1 MSVPLVSVP
10 LVSGS
15 LFRVRSERR
24 VAALASALVLDRLLG
39 EPPDRYHPV
48 ALFGRGMSRL
58 EEGMWADRRSVG
70 TLYTTGGVAAAALTG
85 AALSGARATR
95 SRSTRGSGGRRW
107 AALAAATWVAVAG
120 RALEEAA
127 GVVDRALAAND
138 LDRAR
143 RDLRSLV
150 GRRTDD
156 LDEEGIVRAVVESVA
171 ENTVDA
177 VTAPLLWAAL
187 GGAPAVLA
195 YRAVN
200 TLDAMVGHR
209 SPRHERFGWASA
221 RTDDVAN
228 WIPARLTALLVAAV
242 RPHRAGA
249 VRRAVAEQ
257 APAHPSPNA
266 GVVEAAF
273 AAALG
278 LRLGGVNNY
287 AGRIEDRPLLGWG
300 RSPARADIGAACRL
314 SRHVTAAL
322 IAVLWVAGRRPPV
335 AGRPVEAQ

>member
-1 MSVPLVSVP
+1 M
-10 LVSGS
+10 SGS
-15 LFRVRSERR
+15 LVRVRPGPR

-48 ALFGRGMSRL
+48 ALFGRGMSRV
-58 EEGMWADRRSVG
+58 EERVWADRRATG
-70 TLYTTGGVAAAALTG
+70 ALYTAGGVAAAGLTG
-85 AALSGARATR
+85 AALSGPALGRAGVTR
-95 SRSTRGSGGRRW
+95 RGAGRRW
-107 AALAAATWVAVAG
+107 SALVAATWIAVAA

-127 GVVDRALAAND
+127 GVVDWALAAGD
-138 LDRAR
+138 IDRAR

-150 GRRTDD
+150 GRRTED

-221 RTDDVAN
+221 RTDDAAN
-228 WIPARLTALLVAAV
+228 WIPARLTALLVIAV

-278 LRLGGVNNY
+278 LRLGGVNDY

-300 RSPARADIGAACRL
+300 RSPVRADIAAACRL

-322 IAVLWVAGRRPPV
+322 VALLWAAGRRPPV
-335 AGRPVEAQ
+335 AAASPVDAP

>member
-1 MSVPLVSVP
+1 MSARTL
-10 LVSGS
+10 LSGP
-15 LFRVRSERR
+15 RAGAV
-24 VAALASALVLDRLLG
+24 ASAVLLDRVLG

-48 ALFGRGMSRL
+48 ALFGRAMARA
-58 EEGMWADRRSVG
+58 EEEMWADRRAAGVV
-70 TLYTTGGVAAAALTG
+70 YAAGGVAAAALTG
-85 AALSGARATR
+85 AVVGRGGA
-95 SRSTRGSGGRRW
+95 GRRW
-107 AALAAATWVAVAG
+107 AALVAATYVAVAG

-127 GVVDRALAAND
+127 GVVDSALAAGD
-138 LDRAR
+138 GEQAR
-143 RDLRSLV
+143 VALRSLV

-156 LDEEGIVRAVVESVA
+156 LDEAGIVRAVVESVA

-209 SPRHERFGWASA
+209 SCRHERFGWASA
-221 RTDDVAN
+221 RTDDAAN

-242 RPHRAGA
+242 RPHRAA
-249 VRRAVAEQ
+249 DIRRAVARQ

-278 LRLGGVNNY
+278 LRLGGINDY
-287 AGRIEDRPLLGWG
+287 AGRIEDRPPLGWG
-300 RSPARADIGAACRL
+300 RPPVRADIAAACRL
-314 SRHVTAAL
+314 ARHVTVAL
-322 IAVLWVAGRRPPV
+322 VALLGAGGLRRRRPTAHLRP
-335 AGRPVEAQ
+335 AGGSRPAAQVHPADGARP